1 MSDSL
6 LVQNIQPVDLTGDYV
21 QEINDYIVTNL
32 YDFMFRANSSETA
45 VRFKE
50 EMSEDQ
56 RF

>member
-32 YDFMFRANSSETA
+32 YDFMFRANSTETA